1 VQHSVVF
8 WTAFAYFV
16 AAIPTGVVVARVRG
30 VDLRS
35 AGSGNIGATNAG
47 RVLGTKLG
55 VLVLLLDVLK
65 AATPVWLAMRPS
77 ALGPHDAVG
86 LAWVGFAAV
95 CGHIFPIYLGFK
107 GGKGV
112 ACALGV
118 FLALDPPVA
127 ALAVLMYGQ
136 SVWLTRVSAFGS
148 LTAVTAIASALLIAG
163 RPVPY
168 QWLAI
173 ATAIVIWARHVSNVR
188 GMLAEARERKRAKA
202 TADPARTGFDPTG

>member
-1 VQHSVVF
+1 MTHSVGF
-8 WTAFAYFV
+8 WTAIAYFV
-16 AAIPTGVVVARVRG
+16 AAIPTGVLVARLRG
-30 VDLRS
+30 VDLRA

-47 RVLGTKLG
+47 RVLGAKLG
-55 VLVLLLDVLK
+55 VLVLVLDVIK
-65 AATPVWLAMRPS
+65 AATPVWLAMRDD

-86 LAWVGFAAV
+86 LACVGFAAV

-118 FLALDPPVA
+118 FLALDPAVA
-127 ALAVLMYGQ
+127 VLAVIMYGQ

-148 LTAVTAIASALLIAG
+148 LTAVTAITLSLVIGG

-168 QWLAI
+168 QLLAL
-173 ATAIVIWARHVSNVR
+173 ATAVVIWLRHISNVR
-188 GMLAEARERKRAKA
+188 GMLAEARERKRAKPPFESA
-202 TADPARTGFDPTG
+202 G

>member
-1 VQHSVVF
+1 VTHSAWF
-8 WTAFAYFV
+8 WTAIAYFI
-16 AAIPTGVVVARVRG
+16 AAIPTGVVVARLRG
-30 VDLRS
+30 VDLRQ

-47 RVLGTKLG
+47 RVLGAKLG
-55 VLVLLLDVLK
+55 VLVLVLDVIK
-65 AATPVWLAMRPS
+65 AATPVWLAMRPE
-77 ALGPHDAVG
+77 ALGPHDTVG
-86 LAWVGFAAV
+86 LACVGFAAV

-118 FLALDPPVA
+118 FLALDPAVA
-127 ALAVLMYGQ
+127 ALAVIMYGQ

-148 LTAVTAIASALLIAG
+148 LTAVTAITLSLVIGG

-168 QWLAI
+168 QLLAL
-173 ATAIVIWARHVSNVR
+173 ATAVIIWLRHVSNVR

-202 TADPARTGFDPTG
+202 REPEPE